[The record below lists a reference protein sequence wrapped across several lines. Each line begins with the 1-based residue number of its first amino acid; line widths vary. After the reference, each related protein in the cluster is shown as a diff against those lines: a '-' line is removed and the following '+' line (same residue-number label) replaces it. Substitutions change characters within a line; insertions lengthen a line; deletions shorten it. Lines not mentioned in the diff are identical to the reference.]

1 MYVYVLVLVV
11 CCLIVGLSLVIIVIS
26 LREKLFEFCLDLII
40 FLGVFVVIFMWMIK
54 KVVLLVMNIDLK
66 V

>member
-11 CCLIVGLSLVIIVIS
+11 CCLILGLSLVIIVIS